1 MLTQSWLL
9 TKADDRKCRS
19 KEAAGGWANI
29 IKKKNKKKERREIEL
44 KMQMHVTEIF
54 IPNSRCMLGPYFRL
68 ANHKQF

>member
-1 MLTQSWLL
+1 MTGS
-9 TKADDRKCRS
+9 A
-19 KEAAGGWANI
+19 EA
-29 IKKKNKKKERREIEL
+29 KKLQVVGPISLKNKNKKKERREIEL